1 MDSHPGRR
9 RLPQGLSKGG
19 VHLVVGPE
27 APGPRHLHHQQHP
40 GLPARP
46 GQGRQAGALGGGV
59 TVAGLNRNSLQGDRA
74 ICTLL
79 SAMGA
84 GTAWSGSS
92 CTAAPGPLQPLQV
105 DARSIPDLVPILA
118 VTASAAPGTT
128 RVEHAGRLRLKE
140 SDRLEAVCRLL
151 QDLGGSAF
159 LEGDC
164 LVVQGG
170 TPLTGGAARSY
181 GDHRIAM
188 AAAVAASLCTG
199 PVRLIG
205 AEAVTKSYPRFWQD
219 YQSLGG
225 IWEEIS

>member
-1 MDSHPGRR
+1 MTLAALGFWHSTHSPWGSLLPLPRPPTGPGASHVEEIGQR
-9 RLPQGLSKGG
+9 RLL
-19 VHLVVGPE
+19 
-27 APGPRHLHHQQHP
+27 A
-40 GLPARP
+40 LP
-46 GQGRQAGALGGGV
+46 GALGGGV

-118 VTASAAPGTT
+118 VTASAAPGIT

-140 SDRLEAVCRLL
+140 SDRLEALCRLL

-170 TPLTGGAARSY
+170 TPLTGGAVRSY